1 MTTMGIHR
9 QTSCAILIDSFGR
22 FLFQRRDN
30 NPEIL
35 YPGMIGLFG
44 GHCEGN
50 ETFLECIVRE
60 VHEEISYFLPPQ
72 RFVHLTNLDEIDPRG
87 GTTHVEIFVVSNVP
101 TDRLVITEGALFAV
115 NPADLATV
123 EPKFS
128 PTARFAMKVFLNDQQ
143 GVLRRL
149 PHR

>member
-1 MTTMGIHR
+1 MGIPCE
-9 QTSCAILIDSFGR
+9 TSCAILIDSFDR

-30 NPEIL
+30 NPGIL

-50 ETFLECIVRE
+50 ETFLECVVRE
-60 VHEEISYFLPPQ
+60 VQEEISYFLPPE
-72 RFVHLTNLDEIDPRG
+72 RFVHLTNVNEIDPRG
-87 GTTHVEIFVVSNVP
+87 ATTHVEIFIASNVP
-101 TDRLVITEGALFAV
+101 ADRLVITEGSLFTV
-115 NPADLATV
+115 KPQDVATV

-143 GVLRRL
+143 SVLRRL
-149 PHR
+149 RLV